1 LLLPATLTRRGTGD
15 PALSAKKSLS
25 GCRGGGAGACPRG
38 QAARLLRQGQ
48 VWDFSRGPPIGQVAH
63 SHWSGG
69 PYSPVRGCL
78 GGPPGAWYGARRGV
92 GQKEAAGL
100 PLGPGRRK
108 AEVGP
113 CPFGQRTASR
123 RAATPLH
130 YGGRGALCALVIRPI
145 FRRPL
150 KGGFLMPLS
159 RVGEHHQ
166 PSLLPLFTGVRGRVV
181 LGTSP
186 TSGSRKS
193 SVHRTGATRRRWPEG
208 CNGDRCRGGANGNGE
223 NKARGR
229 HRHGLLCP
237 HGLVPAL
244 IVREV
249 RTFLARRPDPDAR
262 EVFFGTRGRI
272 RSVAGYRRQG
282 QPRCEAGAQS
292 PRDLRRKSPFS
303 ANLEPPEARERTTRP
318 SPTRS

>member
-1 LLLPATLTRRGTGD
+1 LVRR
-15 PALSAKKSLS
+15 SS
-25 GCRGGGAGACPRG
+25 GGGP
-38 QAARLLRQGQ
+38 
-48 VWDFSRGPPIGQVAH
+48 
-63 SHWSGG
+63 
-69 PYSPVRGCL
+69 
-78 GGPPGAWYGARRGV
+78 
-92 GQKEAAGL
+92 KEAAGL

-159 RVGEHHQ
+159 QVGEHHQ
-166 PSLLPLFTGVRGRVV
+166 PSLFPLFTGVRERVV

-272 RSVAGYRRQG
+272 RSVAGYPRQG
-282 QPRCEAGAQS
+282 QTRCEAGAQS
-292 PRDLRRKSPFS
+292 PRTSEGGGRAAEGGAHSQQTPSRRRQGSVLLVPRRRGADLPGGGGPRFGRP
-303 ANLEPPEARERTTRP
+303 RP
-318 SPTRS
+318 SGSSWPRLTWAPKTRSRGRGCCWSTTTTS